1 QPATGETYP
10 KSDLFNKAL
19 QTMWDQHLSFP
30 DIIVVYQTAIGERI
44 LNHDPFEYQSAIDS
58 DVILQLLLS
67 YLYVRK
73 LSLILIYNRISSF
86 AFKIIKNKFEKQK
99 FIDYCYLTL

>member
-1 QPATGETYP
+1 
-10 KSDLFNKAL
+10 
-19 QTMWDQHLSFP
+19 M
-30 DIIVVYQTAIGERI
+30 
-44 LNHDPFEYQSAIDS
+44 LNHDPFEYKSAIDS
-58 DVILQLLLS
+58 DVIFQLLLS

-73 LSLILIYNRISSF
+73 LSLILICNRIASF

>member
-1 QPATGETYP
+1 MP
-10 KSDLFNKAL
+10 
-19 QTMWDQHLSFP
+19 
-30 DIIVVYQTAIGERI
+30 
-44 LNHDPFEYQSAIDS
+44 NHTRFEYQSAIDS

-73 LSLILIYNRISSF
+73 LPLILICNRTSSF

-99 FIDYCYLTL
+99 FIDYCYFTL